1 MTTGIRTPI
10 RGMRWWR
17 RRRFTKAYKIVRNE
31 AERHKKAGHDVDFSA
46 INEAWMKLECKN
58 CPELLP

>member
-1 MTTGIRTPI
+1 MAQVRTPI

-17 RRRFTKAYKIVRNE
+17 RRRFTKAYRILRNE
-31 AERHKKAGHDVDFSA
+31 AERHIEAGHDMAFSA
-46 INEAWMKLECKN
+46 INEAHMVVHCRR